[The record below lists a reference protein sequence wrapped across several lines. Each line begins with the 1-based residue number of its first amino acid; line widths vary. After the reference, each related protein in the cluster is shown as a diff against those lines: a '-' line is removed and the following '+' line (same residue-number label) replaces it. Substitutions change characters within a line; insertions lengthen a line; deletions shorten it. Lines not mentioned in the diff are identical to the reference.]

1 MRLNNCKCRATWS
14 PEMPSK
20 PMESTT
26 VSKTSIIQ
34 TETTTTIKGHKKSY
48 VAAANANKRKPK
60 TICRKSL
67 LTSASPAIQK
77 EDIGCERPFPLPIA
91 ISPTATLLYP
101 TVVTTKAISARATT
115 TTISSCNSPTTTLP
129 AITATSDTTT
139 TTATTTGCPNLNSKC
154 EGSSKSQKHCYLSS
168 LLSSSSS
175 SSHSALCPTSLWHWW
190 QHQRLHRLHPSFYQH
205 QWHQRFWHSPITAVL
220 LVLFCAFVILPPP
233 AALVEASTLD
243 IYKNARL
250 GHRIVQTRYGRLHG
264 LILPLDSYRYLRSVE
279 VFLGVPYA
287 TPPTKQNRFSP
298 TRAPAPWDGIRIS
311 DKYSPVCPQRLPN
324 IQNETAALEKMPK
337 GRLEYLKR
345 LLPFLE
351 NQSEDCLYLNI
362 FSPINAGASEKKLPV
377 IVFIHGESF
386 EWSSGNPYDGSVL
399 ASYGEV
405 VVVTLNYRLGILG
418 FLNANP
424 NPQQHARVANYGLM
438 DQIAALHWIQQNIQK
453 FGGDPNAVTLAGHGT
468 GAACINYLMS
478 TPTMVRGLFHRAI
491 LMSGSAYS
499 SWALVED
506 PVMFAVK
513 LAKEV
518 NCSIPEDLDKHHE
531 QIVDCLR
538 EVPLDDLYAADIQT
552 PTFLTSFGPS
562 VDGVVIRP
570 GHSNLDIDD
579 LMTRKRSS
587 SDGGGS
593 SGSGGSNYGGNGGG
607 GGGYFNGGPGGGN
620 GFGGM
625 VAGHYDVLFGV
636 VTGESIWRFSA
647 HDIQNGFEGE
657 RRDKI
662 IRTYV
667 RNAYNYHLNEI
678 FFTIVNEYTD
688 WDRASQHP
696 INTRDT
702 AVAALSDAQFVAPL
716 IRTADI
722 FAANSPPPMSS
733 SGGGGGGGTASAST
747 QYSNQYGRCYFY
759 VFDYQT
765 KDGDY
770 PQRMGTVHGED
781 LPYIFGAPLVDG
793 FSHFP
798 QNYTKSEI
806 ALSEAV
812 ITYWTN
818 FARTGNPNEHH
829 RQESVLPAS
838 KERSRFRSITWE
850 NYDPLHQK
858 YLEIGMKPRIKNHF
872 RAHQLSIWMRLIP
885 ELHRTGM
892 EDVIAR
898 HNLFRNHDDMELYE
912 GPVKPD
918 PFASQRLLLIDE
930 ALIKKGR
937 SNNTGYVAGVLGV
950 TTVEPN
956 MYTTCIPVGG
966 GNYTAGG
973 VYAPT
978 TMANA
983 TTDTLAS
990 GFESAGY
997 AAYSTALS
1005 VTIAIGCSLLI
1016 LNVLIFAGVYYQR
1029 DKTRLEVKTL
1039 QKQYQQRS
1047 MHQQVPSY
1055 PPDPIKHAHYHMGH
1069 SQSANVIV
1077 DVENN
1082 GDQGTILLTA
1092 GDVKPPPPHMC
1103 SNAAM
1108 QLSQQQQQHQ
1118 QQQQQQQMSVAS
1130 GGQAPPPPSSGLMG
1144 GGGLMGS
1151 GVINNVTY
1159 SATTKQQ
1166 QQQQQQQQHMQAQ
1179 QQQQQQQQQQLA
1191 GHRDHL
1197 QLKNMNSQTFGRNP
1211 SSSQASNQQS
1221 TTNISYQSGMMTLP
1235 KAGTLHHPSS
1245 INYGRNPG
1253 GGGGSG
1259 GGGGGTLTLASSSIS
1274 QALLDGR
1281 SNTMLMTSTGNGTGD
1296 CMTLPRN
1303 LSMSSRHNPSSDS
1316 PPPHQYQTQQQ
1327 ANKNHPNGNINSGL
1341 GPMSHHIRAP
1351 RPPTRTASSTNS
1363 TCGSTSGAGGSSSSG
1378 GGGGGGSNLIDQTPS
1393 NGSSSSGVS
1402 SAPSS
1407 KGHSHHHGHSHTHP
1421 NSNVDSIG
1429 MTTTASS
1436 SSSSAT
1442 TAGTA
1447 HLQQQVPQAAI
1458 DEMRV

>member
-1 MRLNNCKCRATWS
+1 MWHCQQMALQPRLLL
-14 PEMPSK
+14 
-20 PMESTT
+20 
-26 VSKTSIIQ
+26 IL
-34 TETTTTIKGHKKSY
+34 
-48 VAAANANKRKPK
+48 AALNGWVGYA
-60 TICRKSL
+60 
-67 LTSASPAIQK
+67 SASTHDVYNGA
-77 EDIGCERPFPLPIA
+77 RP
-91 ISPTATLLYP
+91 
-101 TVVTTKAISARATT
+101 
-115 TTISSCNSPTTTLP
+115 
-129 AITATSDTTT
+129 
-139 TTATTTGCPNLNSKC
+139 
-154 EGSSKSQKHCYLSS
+154 
-168 LLSSSSS
+168 
-175 SSHSALCPTSLWHWW
+175 
-190 QHQRLHRLHPSFYQH
+190 
-205 QWHQRFWHSPITAVL
+205 
-220 LVLFCAFVILPPP
+220 
-233 AALVEASTLD
+233 
-243 IYKNARL
+243 

-264 LILPLDSYRYLRSVE
+264 MILPLDNFRFLRSVE

-362 FSPINAGASEKKLPV
+362 FSPVNAGANEKKLPV

-424 NPQQHARVANYGLM
+424 SPHVHARVANYGLM
-438 DQIAALHWIQQNIQK
+438 DQMAALHWIQQNIQK
-453 FGGDPNAVTLAGHGT
+453 FGGDPNVVTLAGHGT
-468 GAACINYLMS
+468 GAACINYLMTS
-478 TPTMVRGLFHRAI
+478 PTMVRGLFHRAI

-506 PVMFAVK
+506 PVLFAIK

-518 NCSIPEDLDKHHE
+518 NCTIPDDLNRNHE

-538 EVPLDDLYAADIQT
+538 DVPLEDLYSADIQA
-552 PTFLTSFGPS
+552 PNFLTSFGPS

-570 GHSNLDIDD
+570 GHSSLDIDD
-579 LMTRKRSS
+579 LMTRNSKRSS
-587 SDGGGS
+587 ADGGS
-593 SGSGGSNYGGNGGG
+593 QAAGGNGGASGAGSAFSG
-607 GGGYFNGGPGGGN
+607 GTGYFGGAAATANIG
-620 GFGGM
+620 
-625 VAGHYDVLFGV
+625 GHYDVLFGV

-678 FFTIVNEYTD
+678 FYTIVNEYTD
-688 WDRASQHP
+688 WDRTSQHP

-702 AVAALSDAQFVAPL
+702 AVAALSDAQFVAP
-716 IRTADI
+716 IVRTGDTL
-722 FAANSPPPMSS
+722 AANSQPPVSS
-733 SGGGGGGGTASAST
+733 SMPSGAANAAAST
-747 QYSNQYGRCYFY
+747 FPVSTQPSGRCYFY

-798 QNYTKSEI
+798 QNYTKSEM

-812 ITYWTN
+812 MIYWTN

-829 RQESVLPAS
+829 RQDSVLPVS
-838 KERSRFRSITWE
+838 KERNRFRSITWE

-872 RAHQLSIWMRLIP
+872 RAHQLSIWLRLIP
-885 ELHRTGM
+885 ELHRAGM

-898 HNLFRNHDDMELYE
+898 HNLFRNHEDMELYE

-918 PFASQRLLLIDE
+918 PFGLSTGTTTSSSSASSSSSSRLLLIDE
-930 ALIKKGR
+930 QLMMKKGR
-937 SNNTGYVAGVLGV
+937 GLNASTYLNSILGV

-956 MYTTCIPVGG
+956 NMYTTCIPIGS
-966 GNYTAGG
+966 NYTGSAGG
-973 VYAPT
+973 VFSPT
-978 TMANA
+978 TLANA
-983 TTDTLAS
+983 STDTLAS
-990 GFESAGY
+990 GFEAAGY

-1047 MHQQVPSY
+1047 MHQQVPY
-1055 PPDPIKHAHYHMGH
+1055 PPEPIKHAHYHMGH

-1077 DVENN
+1077 DVESH
-1082 GDQGTILLTA
+1082 GQDQAGGQAVMLLQAAAAAANEA
-1092 GDVKPPPPHMC
+1092 GKPPPPHIC
-1103 SNAAM
+1103 GNTAV
-1108 QLSQQQQQHQ
+1108 QQSQQ
-1118 QQQQQQQMSVAS
+1118 AS
-1130 GGQAPPPPSSGLMG
+1130 SSGSMLNNMAMDG
-1144 GGGLMGS
+1144 KKPADNLA
-1151 GVINNVTY
+1151 NVTY
-1159 SATTKQQ
+1159 STSSKQQ
-1166 QQQQQQQQHMQAQ
+1166 QQQQQQREHMQIK
-1179 QQQQQQQQQQLA
+1179 
-1191 GHRDHL
+1191 GIGGGT
-1197 QLKNMNSQTFGRNP
+1197 QTFGRSNGAAAGGAVGVSNSSNSGASVVVSGSSVSYNP
-1211 SSSQASNQQS
+1211 
-1221 TTNISYQSGMMTLP
+1221 GLMTLP
-1235 KAGTLHHPSS
+1235 KASQLHHAATL
-1245 INYGRNPG
+1245 NYARNTAALNLAGGGTALVDSRGNVLLTSTGGNGAG
-1253 GGGGSG
+1253 GGG
-1259 GGGGGTLTLASSSIS
+1259 
-1274 QALLDGR
+1274 
-1281 SNTMLMTSTGNGTGD
+1281 NGD

-1303 LSMSSRHNPSSDS
+1303 LNLSSAARHNPTTELQ
-1316 PPPHQYQTQQQ
+1316 QYQQEQQQ
-1327 ANKNHPNGNINSGL
+1327 QQQVSKHQANGAVLTGMQPHY
-1341 GPMSHHIRAP
+1341 IRGP
-1351 RPPTRTASSTNS
+1351 RPPLRTASSSTTTATSNS
-1363 TCGSTSGAGGSSSSG
+1363 SIINTGMAANGPGG
-1378 GGGGGGSNLIDQTPS
+1378 NMLLDQTPS
-1393 NGSSSSGVS
+1393 GGSSSSGVS

-1407 KGHSHHHGHSHTHP
+1407 FKGHIHGHSHSHMTNTHGDP
-1421 NSNVDSIG
+1421 MV
-1429 MTTTASS
+1429 ASQ
-1436 SSSSAT
+1436 
-1442 TAGTA
+1442 
-1447 HLQQQVPQAAI
+1447 LQQQQQVPQAAM